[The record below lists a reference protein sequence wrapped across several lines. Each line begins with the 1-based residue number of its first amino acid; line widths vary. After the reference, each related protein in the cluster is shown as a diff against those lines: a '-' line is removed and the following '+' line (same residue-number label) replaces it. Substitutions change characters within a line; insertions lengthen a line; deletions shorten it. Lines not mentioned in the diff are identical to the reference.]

1 MKIGH
6 FRDHHEAVVRI
17 GILEG
22 DVVRDATGLLD
33 PFDRT
38 ALDHGI
44 NDRFDLDGGFLERTR
59 AGLDGLPALA
69 VSDVRLLPPVPRPG
83 KVICIGL
90 NYSDHAEE
98 TGASV
103 PSEPIIFSKATSAV
117 CGPDDDIIIPRNS
130 VKTDWEVELGVV
142 IGKPAKYVEESSALD
157 HVAGYCVIN
166 DVSER
171 EYQIERQGQWVKGK
185 SCDSFGPTGPWLVT
199 PDEAGDPQNL
209 KLWLDVDGKR
219 YQDGSTKTM
228 VYGVAF
234 LIHYLSQFFTLHPGD
249 VISTGTPPGVG
260 LGQKPDPIFLRP
272 GQTIR
277 LGVEGLGIQTQK
289 TIADQ

>member
-1 MKIGH
+1 MKLLRYGNPGQEKPGMLDQNGTI
-6 FRDHHEAVVRI
+6 RDLSNIVEDIA
-17 GILEG
+17 G
-22 DVVRDATGLLD
+22 DVLLPEGLEKLKNLD
-33 PFDRT
+33 PGSLPTIEGSPRMG
-38 ALDHGI
+38 ACVSGI
-44 NDRFDLDGGFLERTR
+44 
-59 AGLDGLPALA
+59 
-69 VSDVRLLPPVPRPG
+69 G
-83 KVICIGL
+83 KFICIGL

-142 IGKPAKYVEESSALD
+142 IGQPAKYVEEATALD

-209 KLWLDVDGKR
+209 KLWLEVDGKR
-219 YQDGSTKTM
+219 YQDGSTNTM
-228 VYGVAF
+228 VYSVAF

-260 LGQKPDPIFLRP
+260 MGQKPDPVYLRP

>member
-1 MKIGH
+1 MKLLRYGNPGQEKPGMLDQNGTI
-6 FRDHHEAVVRI
+6 RDLSNIVEDIA
-17 GILEG
+17 G
-22 DVVRDATGLLD
+22 DVLLPEGLEKLKNLD
-33 PFDRT
+33 PGSLPTIEGSPRMG
-38 ALDHGI
+38 ACVSGI
-44 NDRFDLDGGFLERTR
+44 
-59 AGLDGLPALA
+59 
-69 VSDVRLLPPVPRPG
+69 G
-83 KVICIGL
+83 KFICIGL

-142 IGKPAKYVEESSALD
+142 IGKPAKYVEETSALD

-209 KLWLDVDGKR
+209 NLWLEVDGKR
-219 YQDGSTKTM
+219 YQDGSTNTM

-260 LGQKPDPIFLRP
+260 MGQKPDPVYLRP

>member
-1 MKIGH
+1 MKLLRYGNPGQEKPGMLDQNGMI
-6 FRDHHEAVVRI
+6 RDLSNIVEDIA
-17 GILEG
+17 G
-22 DVVRDATGLLD
+22 DVLLPEGLEKLKNLD
-33 PFDRT
+33 P
-38 ALDHGI
+38 GS
-44 NDRFDLDGGFLERTR
+44 
-59 AGLDGLPALA
+59 LPAIEGSPRLGA
-69 VSDVRLLPPVPRPG
+69 CVSGIG
-83 KVICIGL
+83 KFICIGL

-142 IGKPAKYVEESSALD
+142 IGKPAKYVEETSALD

-209 KLWLDVDGKR
+209 KLWLEVDGKR
-219 YQDGSTKTM
+219 YQDGSTNTM
-228 VYGVAF
+228 VYSVAF

-260 LGQKPDPIFLRP
+260 MGQKPDPVYLRP